1 MSVPFGRAAVPL
13 FAYQRKWIRDRRR
26 FKVGMFA
33 RQTGK
38 TFTTTLEIVDRGFE
52 AHVMRSRPEPW
63 VILSR
68 GERQAKEAMDEGVKK
83 HARAYNLG
91 FEEWAGEWKAD
102 NGTTYNALEV
112 TFPNGAKVT
121 ALPANPDTA
130 RGFSR
135 NVFLDEFAIHQNS
148 KEIWGALFPIISA
161 GWDIRVTSTPKG
173 RKGKF
178 YEIISG
184 RDETWSRHI
193 VDIYQA
199 VRDGLPRD
207 IEELRA
213 GLADED
219 LWAQEYE
226 LQFLD
231 DASAWL
237 SYDLIGSCEAEEAGD
252 PGGYQGGI
260 CYVGMDIGRKKDLT
274 VIWVLEEI
282 GDVLWTREIVELKG
296 AKFSEQDA
304 ALDEIMKR
312 YRVGRLCM
320 DETGMGLKPV
330 EDAQRRYGALTVE
343 GVTFTAGSKLL
354 MATKGKQAFEDRA
367 IRIPEGNPKLRAD
380 LHKLKKVAS
389 ELGTPRFVADRD
401 EDHADRTWALFLGIH
416 ASGRNVVPAG
426 TTIAANLGHNGG
438 PPLDDETR
446 ADIAAGLRPPII
458 MPPASDRR
466 IIAGRRLSLFRG

>member
-1 MSVPFGRAAVPL
+1 MGKPAVPL
-13 FAYQRKWIRDRRR
+13 YKYQRKWVQDRRR
-26 FKVGMFA
+26 FKAGMFA

-38 TFTTTLEIVDRGFE
+38 TFTTTLEIVDRAFA
-52 AHVMRSRPEPW
+52 AHLLKERPEPW

-91 FEEWAGEWKAD
+91 FAEWAGEWKSD
-102 NGTTYNALEV
+102 DGMTYNAMEIA
-112 TFPNGAKVT
+112 FPNGAKVT

-184 RDETWSRHI
+184 KDETWSRHV

-199 VRDGLPRD
+199 VADGLPRD

-213 GLADED
+213 GLGDED

-237 SYDLIGSCEAEEAGD
+237 SYDLIGSVEDEAAGD
-252 PGGYQGGI
+252 PEGYLGGV

-274 VIWVLEEI
+274 VIFVLEEI
-282 GDVLWTREIVELKG
+282 GDVLWTREIIEMKR
-296 AKFSEQDA
+296 ATFAAQDE
-304 ALDEIMKR
+304 ALDQVMRR

-320 DETGMGLKPV
+320 DQTGMGEKPV
-330 EDAQRRYGALTVE
+330 EDAQRRYGSMTVE
-343 GVTFTAGSKLL
+343 GVMFTPGSKLL
-354 MATKGKQAFEDRA
+354 LATKGKVAFEDRT
-367 IRIPEGNPKLRAD
+367 IRIPEGNPVLRSD
-380 LHKLKKVAS
+380 LHKLKKIAS

-401 EDHADRTWALFLGIH
+401 EDHADRTWALFLAVH
-416 ASGRNVVPAG
+416 AAGQSVEPAGATVPA
-426 TTIAANLGHNGG
+426 A
-438 PPLDDETR
+438 PPSHHPPTV
-446 ADIAAGLRPPII
+446 AGL
-458 MPPASDRR
+458 
-466 IIAGRRLSLFRG
+466 AGPLMANRRLSFRGR